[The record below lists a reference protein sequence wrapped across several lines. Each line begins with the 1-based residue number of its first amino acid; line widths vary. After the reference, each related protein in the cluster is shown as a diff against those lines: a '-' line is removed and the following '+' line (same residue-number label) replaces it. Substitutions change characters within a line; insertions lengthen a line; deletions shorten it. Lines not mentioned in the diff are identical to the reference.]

1 MHVHQP
7 SIRYNHWEQ
16 KGVPLRLEV
25 GPRDLE
31 SKQAVMARRDT
42 GEKTE
47 VPEAEITST
56 VLDLLEKVQVGAVVL
71 LVWCVGA
78 CLGRGIINGKD
89 LVLRIAQASFC
100 LGCLASFRESNS
112 RRGSCIFLRT

>member
-1 MHVHQP
+1 MYVHQP

-56 VLDLLEKVQVGAVVL
+56 VLDLLEKIQVRAVVL
-71 LVWCVGA
+71 WVLLVCG
-78 CLGRGIINGKD
+78 CLPSGRGIVNGKD
-89 LVLRIAQASFC
+89 LVLRIAQDF
-100 LGCLASFRESNS
+100 F
-112 RRGSCIFLRT
+112 FLRLSG